1 MISLL
6 TMYIVLWASR
16 FHVIQ
21 MTRRLL
27 TVPVIQNQVLKVTEV
42 DRLICFLFNLKKLM
56 RKKVSNTSQISCQ
69 AIEYQNLEAIYGI
82 VINLSDN
89 YFGNH
94 QTKLEYLS
102 SFSMYFLR
110 CGEETGHGILH
121 IAYTYRTIFFL
132 YFLATFFLAQPRM

>member
-1 MISLL
+1 M
-6 TMYIVLWASR
+6 
-16 FHVIQ
+16 
-21 MTRRLL
+21 
-27 TVPVIQNQVLKVTEV
+27 
-42 DRLICFLFNLKKLM
+42 DRLICFLFNLKTLM
-56 RKKVSNTSQISCQ
+56 RKKVSNTSQMSYQ

-94 QTKLEYLS
+94 KLEHLS

-121 IAYTYRTIFFL
+121 IAYTYSTIFFL
-132 YFLATFFLAQPRM
+132 YLLATFFLTQPRMWFAFFVTGALLAVLQRGNHQNLQGSKAVTQPVSSQPLLV

>member
-6 TMYIVLWASR
+6 TMYKVLWASR

-21 MTRRLL
+21 MTRGLL

-42 DRLICFLFNLKKLM
+42 DRLICFLFNLKKVM
-56 RKKVSNTSQISCQ
+56 RKKVSNTTQISCQ

-94 QTKLEYLS
+94 QLEHLS

-121 IAYTYRTIFFL
+121 IAHTYRTIFFL
-132 YFLATFFLAQPRM
+132 YLLATFFLTQPRM